1 MFSRLKY
8 IVTSDD
14 SASLFIFQHLKL
26 QNTSRRRLEF
36 CLINFYI
43 KYVHSY
49 AFNRYHCKYFLV
61 SNQGTIE
68 VQNDM
73 RGTENWRMCPSPDSP
88 RKPVKSTAVVKYS
101 SVQSYANFALL
112 QCNTD
117 LNLPPSNWLTSSAES
132 YGLQYEP
139 SNSSGFSR
147 YVSAP
152 RVDSVAFLS
161 VLKYPHNKTA
171 KFEWRLSIE
180 DCC

>member
-1 MFSRLKY
+1 MR
-8 IVTSDD
+8 
-14 SASLFIFQHLKL
+14 
-26 QNTSRRRLEF
+26 
-36 CLINFYI
+36 
-43 KYVHSY
+43 
-49 AFNRYHCKYFLV
+49 
-61 SNQGTIE
+61 E

-139 SNSSGFSR
+139 SHSSGFSR
-147 YVSAP
+147 YVSPP
-152 RVDSVAFLS
+152 RVDSVAFLF
-161 VLKYPHNKTA
+161 VLIYPHNKTA
-171 KFEWRLSIE
+171 KIDWRLQHGGLLLITAVRRLE
-180 DCC
+180 AKF